1 MKTQIN
7 FSVIA
12 LASGLALFATAGAN
26 AKPFGNPGY
35 QPISPANQPINN
47 FKQPI
52 YQPVNPGNQLIG
64 KGPIWN
70 PAKNPCTGNG
80 WCNPNGSGYGPAYY
94 GAGLAV
100 GVGLASIRFA
110 SVDDGDCY
118 YVRRRVFI
126 PGVGTVRKRELVCD

>member
-1 MKTQIN
+1 MKKQIN

-12 LASGLALFATAGAN
+12 LASGLALLATAGAN

-94 GAGLAV
+94 SAGLAV
-100 GVGLASIRFA
+100 GVGLASIRSA
-110 SVDDGDCY
+110 SVDDSDCY
-118 YVRRRVFI
+118 YVRRRVFV
-126 PGVGTVRKRELVCD
+126 PGVGIVRKRELVCD